1 MYKRILT
8 VQDLS
13 CLGHCSGAVALPVL
27 SAWGHETCL
36 LPTALL
42 STHTGFRDP
51 YIRHLTDSTEKIAD
65 HWRRQG
71 ILFDGIL
78 TGYLGSRADVQHV
91 CDIMDMGGI
100 CIVDPAMA
108 DHGRLYKG
116 LEEDYVEAMKD
127 LCRKAD
133 ILLPNVTEAAILT
146 GQPVPETMTEETAA
160 RLLRALPNEKAVLT
174 GAIQEPADTGVAV
187 KDGENITFFR
197 HEKVPGAF
205 SGTGDLYAACFAGAL
220 LGGSSLLDAAAFAA
234 SFTGNC
240 VRETAKDPGRSYGV
254 KFEPLLGKITQ
265 KVGEWQ

>member
-42 STHTGFRDP
+42 STHTGFPDP
-51 YIRHLTDSTEKIAD
+51 YIRHLTDATSPIAD
-65 HWRRQG
+65 HWRGQG
-71 ILFDGIL
+71 IRFDGIL
-78 TGYLGSRADVQHV
+78 TGYLGSKADVQNV
-91 CDIMDMGGI
+91 CDLMDLGGV

-116 LEEDYVEAMKD
+116 LDAGYVEAMKS

-146 GQPVPETMTEETAA
+146 GQPMPEAMTEEAA
-160 RLLRALPNEKAVLT
+160 IRLLQALPNEKVVLT
-174 GAIQEPADTGVAV
+174 GAVQEPCVTGVAV
-187 KDGENITFFR
+187 KEGEKITFFR

-205 SGTGDLYAACFAGAL
+205 SGTGDLYAACFTGAFL
-220 LGGSSLLDAAAFAA
+220 RGEPLLDAAAFAA
-234 SFTGNC
+234 FFTGAC
-240 VRETAKDPGRSYGV
+240 VRETAKDPARRYGV
-254 KFEPLLGKITQ
+254 KFEPLLGKITEM
-265 KVGEWQ
+265 VGE